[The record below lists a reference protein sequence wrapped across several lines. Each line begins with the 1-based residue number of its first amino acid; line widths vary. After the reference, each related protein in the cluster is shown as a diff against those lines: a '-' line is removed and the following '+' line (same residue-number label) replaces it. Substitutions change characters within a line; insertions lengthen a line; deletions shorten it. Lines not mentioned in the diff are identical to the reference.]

1 MYKTKKSKSKRGGMK
16 RSSRRRKSDKQIE
29 QQQKINHFLSVLFA
43 KNRSA
48 YTSLLSLEKKIGKD
62 MAREVAKYIVQ
73 SPSNI
78 IVNRTQEQYI
88 SLEGVEENE
97 VVEFIKE
104 ILQPEEGHTHS
115 FWKLEDDIGMATPT
129 EVKMLKDR
137 MKHTY
142 SRITINH
149 NQVF

>member
-1 MYKTKKSKSKRGGMK
+1 MKSKRGTRCKRGGMK
-16 RSSRRRKSDKQIE
+16 SSSRRKSDKQIE
-29 QQQKINHFLSVLFA
+29 QQQKINHFVSVLFS
-43 KNRSA
+43 KNRST

-62 MAREVAKYIVQ
+62 LAREVAKYIVQ

-104 ILQPEEGHTHS
+104 ILQPEKGHTHS
-115 FWKLEDDIGMATPT
+115 FWKLEDDIGMATPS

-137 MKHTY
+137 MNHTY